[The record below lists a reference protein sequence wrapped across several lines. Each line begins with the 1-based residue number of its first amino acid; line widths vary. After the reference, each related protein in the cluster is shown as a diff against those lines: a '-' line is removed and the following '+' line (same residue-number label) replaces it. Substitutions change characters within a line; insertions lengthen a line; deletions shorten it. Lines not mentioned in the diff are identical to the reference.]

1 MSVNI
6 NKRVFKNKRDD
17 DRLSYV
23 VVDQRS
29 AKSRHVGC
37 RDTRE
42 RAEALRES
50 YILRNPAPIDDKI
63 RKSERIESRDIL
75 IRESAK
81 VLAQAW
87 RGDHFFQV

>member
-17 DRLSYV
+17 DRLSYI

-50 YILRNPAPIDDKI
+50 YILRNPAPIDDKV
-63 RKSERIESRDIL
+63 RKSERIEVRDIL
-75 IRESAK
+75 VRESAK
-81 VLAQAW
+81 VLARSW
-87 RGDHFFQV
+87 RGNHFFPA

>member
-17 DRLSYV
+17 DRLSYI

-50 YILRNPAPIDDKI
+50 YILRNPAPIDDKV
-63 RKSERIESRDIL
+63 RKSERIEVRDIL
-75 IRESAK
+75 VRESAK
-81 VLAQAW
+81 VLAQ
-87 RGDHFFQV
+87 GYDSDY